1 MIMGTIETG
10 NPSHMPLV
18 CGSKADSEERDPRMF
33 LVEEENENIECSPL
47 FYAWPGLARHL
58 APLPSAAV
66 RSALILLFTRGLK
79 GEVGGLS
86 C

>member
-1 MIMGTIETG
+1 MRMETIETG
-10 NPSHMPLV
+10 DPSHMPIA
-18 CGSKADSEERDPRMF
+18 CGSKTDSQERDPRMF
-33 LVEEENENIECSPL
+33 LVEEGNGNVECSPL
-47 FYAWPGLARHL
+47 FYAWSGLARHL

-66 RSALILLFTRGLK
+66 RSALILLFTGGLK